1 MCFNA
6 LRLAEQE
13 EEKLITIVS
22 GLPRSGTS
30 MMMQAL
36 KNGGMEILSDNIRR
50 ADENNPKGYWEYEK
64 VKTLPNENR
73 WLLQADGKAVKIIAQ
88 LLRYIPLNARYKV
101 IFMER
106 NLDEILASQEKMLLR
121 MGKSADGDSMLL
133 KAAFTRQ
140 LRDIKAW
147 LQKAPNIETFYLNY
161 GETVKNPQPYM
172 ESVRA
177 FLGADL
183 DISAMAAGID
193 ATLYREKRR

>member
-1 MCFNA
+1 M
-6 LRLAEQE
+6 
-13 EEKLITIVS
+13 ITIVS

-50 ADENNPKGYWEYEK
+50 ADENNPKGYLEYEK
-64 VKTLPNENR
+64 VKTLPKENR

-88 LLRYIPLNARYKV
+88 LLRYIPLDARYKI

-106 NLDEILASQEKMLLR
+106 DLDEILASQEKMLRR
-121 MGKSADGDSMLL
+121 MGKSADGNGALL

-140 LRDIKAW
+140 LGDIKAW
-147 LQKAPNIETFYLNY
+147 LQKTPNIETLYLNY

-172 ESVRA
+172 ESLCA
-177 FLGADL
+177 FLGVDL
-183 DISAMAAGID
+183 DVSAMTAGVDAA
-193 ATLYREKRR
+193 LYREKRR